1 MNARL
6 AALDFITGCLN
17 VHRGPAIAEGLHS
30 LIVSRRLNWDTIL
43 DIAQIQRI
51 APALWTALRN
61 RGLVEHLPFKVRDD
75 LFKLHLLNTLRN
87 KGLREQAIE
96 AVRQLNSIGVE
107 PILLKGGVSLFVETF
122 DSPGSRVMADLDIL
136 VPKEAA
142 EDCWNGLL
150 TLGYC
155 PIEDN
160 PHFHIDY
167 RHRHHHLRPLYRPD
181 GYGMIEIHRDALPNS
196 AARIL
201 PTSTIW
207 EQSEPVINP
216 LGPTISVP
224 SPTHRVLHNLL
235 HSDLIN
241 QTYASGKISLRSLHE
256 LAMMQA
262 VYRDRIDWE
271 TIGRLMNGG
280 GQAHLLRAS
289 LYLSYRLFGGSIP
302 NPIRPTYRAM
312 AHYVRT
318 RLQVRWNWLDRLVER
333 MLWFSSENICTHYK
347 CDDSFWPVVNGR
359 IKLATFLA
367 GKYSYQFCR
376 WIGQQISRGHMRV
389 LTAILSS
396 SLTE

>member
-1 MNARL
+1 MNDRL
-6 AALDFITGCLN
+6 AALDFITGCLSI
-17 VHRGPAIAEGLHS
+17 RRDPGIDEGLHS
-30 LIVSRRLNWDTIL
+30 LIVAQRLNWDTIL

-51 APALWTALRN
+51 APALWTALRSRN
-61 RGLVEHLPFKVRDD
+61 LVEYLPAKVRDN
-75 LFKLHLLNTLRN
+75 LFRLHLFNTLRN
-87 KGLREQAIE
+87 NGLREQAIE

-142 EDCWNGLL
+142 EDCWNDLL

-201 PTSTIW
+201 PTSMIW
-207 EQSEPVINP
+207 EQSEPVVNS
-216 LGPTISVP
+216 LGLTMNIP

-241 QTYASGKISLRSLHE
+241 QTYIRGKISLRSLHE
-256 LAMMQA
+256 LVIMQTI
-262 VYRDRIDWE
+262 YREQLDWE
-271 TIGRLMNGG
+271 TIRQLMDRS
-280 GQAHLLRAS
+280 GQRQVLHAS
-289 LYLSYRLFGGSIP
+289 LHLADRLFGSP
-302 NPIRPTYRAM
+302 MPDCMRPTFGAVT
-312 AHYVRT
+312 HYART
-318 RLQVRWNWLDRLVER
+318 RLQVRWHWLDEIVER
-333 MLWFSSENICTHYK
+333 VFWFSTESICERYK
-347 CDDSFWPVVNGR
+347 CDDSFWAVTKNR
-359 IKLATFLA
+359 IKLAAFLA
-367 GKYSYQFCR
+367 GKYSYQFYR
-376 WIGQQISRGHMRV
+376 WIGQQMSRGHMRV

-396 SLTE
+396 SLTA